1 MAGLS
6 LEFQHSVALQELCRV
21 CGRRVSPANKRRPM
35 YRCSDYIDD
44 LKRTFSI
51 SVEED
56 TTHIHPTHFCHACKG
71 TRYNHKKGKTSAP
84 QKIIDWMVHND
95 VIAPKCRFPPTL
107 YTALHGHIRKKKDT
121 SKSGRGKLAEGRVQ
135 QRRWPFCLGTGEGT
149 FII

>member
-21 CGRRVSPANKRRPM
+21 CGRRVSPAKKRRPM

-95 VIAPKCRFPPTL
+95 VIALPNADSHPPYIQL
-107 YTALHGHIRKKKDT
+107 CMDVSERKKTLQKAVE
-121 SKSGRGKLAEGRVQ
+121 GK
-135 QRRWPFCLGTGEGT
+135 
-149 FII
+149 